1 MSLNLLITA
10 DDGYKSKLVTGKDA
24 TAAKICEDF
33 CKLRKL
39 MEPLSSA
46 ATVDPS
52 NCILAYKFSTSD
64 VPGANVQ
71 HLGSDALIADVLA
84 ANTRPNAKKNGN
96 VDGYFAIFGFKE
108 NTSLSTINQIYS
120 FSAKLSTMSM
130 VFSRSLENMYNVEQD
145 ETLPTFS
152 GVTATPSRKRAR
164 KSLGPDAAA
173 EASADVPEQVR
184 QRTEAY
190 FADVQQIFAQELAS
204 IAGDTASAAALRS
217 ARGTTPRALKE
228 CTLISNRVT
237 KTLFATFCRC
247 FECW

>member
-1 MSLNLLITA
+1 MMNLLITA

-52 NCILAYKFSTSD
+52 TCILAMKLSIND

-71 HLGSDALIADVLA
+71 HLGSDALIADVIA
-84 ANTRPNAKKNGN
+84 ANTRANTKKNGN
-96 VDGYFAIFGFKE
+96 VDGFFMIFGFKE
-108 NTSLSTINQIYS
+108 NNSLSTISQIYS

-130 VFSRSLENMYNVEQD
+130 LFSRSLESMYNVEQD
-145 ETLPTFS
+145 ESLPTFT

-164 KSLGPDAAA
+164 KSLGPDASA
-173 EASADVPEQVR
+173 EASASIVEQVR
-184 QRTEAY
+184 HKTEAY
-190 FADVQQIFAQELAS
+190 FADLQQMLTLELAS
-204 IAGDTASAAALRS
+204 IAPETSTAAALRA
-217 ARGTTPRALKE
+217 ARGTVLHGKRPTVLY
-228 CTLISNRVT
+228 TIYLVVFVFLLST
-237 KTLFATFCRC
+237 YT
-247 FECW
+247 